1 MWDLEHVI
9 TGYVIMNTGLFVIN
23 NPSIVC
29 PLRVTVAGV
38 GWLLLFCPFAKVPL
52 PCFVHSLKL
61 DRRTFTVRKVI
72 LFQVVQ

>member
-38 GWLLLFCPFAKVPL
+38 GWLFLFCPFAKVPL
-52 PCFVHSLKL
+52 LKL